1 MLLNKQQTS
10 ILPHLVGAAAIAVS
24 IDMSV
29 KHIYKLAASGQ
40 LPHYRWHGSVRFDPK
55 KIAQWLESHEIA
67 A

>member
-1 MLLNKQQTS
+1 MNKKQTS
-10 ILPHLVGAAAIAVS
+10 ILPLLVGAAAIADS

-40 LPHYRWHGSVRFDPK
+40 LPHCRWHGSVRFDPK
-55 KIAQWLESHEIA
+55 KIAEWLESHEVA